1 VTIGIDSELDT
12 REKLV
17 IGHRGAPNEAPE
29 NTLKGYAAAW
39 ELGADMVELDVQQT
53 KDGALV
59 CIHDYDLCR
68 TTTGEGTVAET
79 DLVDIRPLDAGDGE
93 KVPLLSEVLDMA
105 KGNFALD
112 IELKSEGIE
121 ERVLHLVNEYDM
133 LGSVVFSS
141 FSEDSVLS
149 LKEMSGRAAVGLIV
163 KSAEH
168 KVLDRILELGLDFVA
183 PLFYQLSEES
193 VSYAHE
199 SNLFVY
205 PWTVNDEEY
214 MWQMLDYDVDGI
226 ITDVPGLCA
235 QIIDEYLKNI

>member
-1 VTIGIDSELDT
+1 VTKGIALELDT

-17 IGHRGAPNEAPE
+17 IGHRGAPNDAPE

-39 ELGADMVELDVQQT
+39 ELGADMVELDVQET

-59 CIHDYDLCR
+59 CIHDYELSR
-68 TTTGEGTVAET
+68 TTTGEGNVAET
-79 DLVDIRPLDAGDGE
+79 ELVDIRPLDAGEGE

-112 IELKSEGIE
+112 IELKSDGIE
-121 ERVLHLVNEYDM
+121 KRALDLVKEYDM

-141 FSEDSVLS
+141 FSENSVLS
-149 LKEMSGRAAVGLIV
+149 LKEMNDRATVGLIV
-163 KSAEH
+163 KRAEDDA
-168 KVLDRILELGLDFVA
+168 LNNILELGLDFVA

-199 SNLFVY
+199 SNLLVY
-205 PWTVNDEEY
+205 PWTVNDEDY
-214 MWQMLDYDVDGI
+214 MRQMLDYDVDGI
-226 ITDVPGLCA
+226 ITDVPGVCA
-235 QIIDEYLKNI
+235 QIVDEYLKNL